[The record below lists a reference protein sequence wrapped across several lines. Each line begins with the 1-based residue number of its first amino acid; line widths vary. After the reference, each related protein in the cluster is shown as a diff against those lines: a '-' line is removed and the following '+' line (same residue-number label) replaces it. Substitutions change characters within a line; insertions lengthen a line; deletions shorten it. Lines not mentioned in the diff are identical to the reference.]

1 MIRIT
6 PPTPDNPPRE
16 TVNDMIRASA
26 ARNPGREAVVCGDTR
41 RTWAEF
47 DERVNRVANAL
58 IGMGVQKGDRVA
70 MLAPNSV
77 EYAEVFI
84 GTLRAGAIITPLST
98 LAASEALE
106 KMLID
111 CGAKIFFL
119 ADQYRDLAASFLQAI
134 PARTVAMDF
143 DADLPRYE
151 DMLAQADASDPA
163 IPVTLDDPCNLIY
176 SSGTTGTPKGILHN
190 HWMRA
195 AQMSRVEPNGYTDD
209 DARTLISTP
218 LYSNTTIVC
227 FLPAM
232 VGGGTVHLMPKFD
245 ARGYLEIVQA
255 ERITHTMLVPVQYKR
270 IMDVPDFDSFD
281 LTSMR
286 RKFSTSA
293 PLRADVKADVLAR
306 FPGKLIEYYGL
317 TEGGGVTV
325 LVADEQPDK
334 LHTVGSPAEFSEIRI
349 IGDDGKPLPQGEV
362 GEIVGRSPTMMS
374 GYFGRDDLTAD
385 YIWTDADGTQFFR
398 SGDMGSF
405 DEDGFLVLSDRK
417 KDMIISGGLNI
428 YANDL
433 ELVLLSDPDV
443 TDAAVIGVP
452 SDEWGETPLGLV
464 VLRAGAKRGADDI
477 CKAANTRLGKSHRLS
492 AVEIRDELP
501 RSPIGKILKRELR
514 VPYWEATGRKI

>member
-6 PPTPDNPPRE
+6 PPTPDAPPTT
-16 TVNDMIRASA
+16 TVNDLIRASA
-26 ARNPGREAVVCGDTR
+26 ARNPDRLAVVCGDTS

-47 DERVNRVANAL
+47 DARVNRVANAL
-58 IGMGVQKGDRVA
+58 MAMGVAKGDRVA

-77 EYAEVFI
+77 AYAEVFI
-84 GTLRAGAIITPLST
+84 GTLRAGAVITPLST

-106 KMLID
+106 KMLAD
-111 CGAKIFFL
+111 CGAKVFFL
-119 ADQYRDLAASFLQAI
+119 AAQYRDLAAPFLGNI
-134 PARTVAMDF
+134 PARTVALDF
-143 DADLPRYE
+143 DGDFPTYE
-151 DMLAQADASDPA
+151 SLLADAPDTDPGV
-163 IPVTLDDPCNLIY
+163 PVTLDDPCNLIY

-195 AQMSRVEPNGYTDD
+195 AQMSRVGPNGYADD

-232 VGGGTVHLMPKFD
+232 VGGGTAYLMPKFD

-270 IMDVPDFDSFD
+270 IMDVPDFDDFD
-281 LTSMR
+281 LSSMR
-286 RKFSTSA
+286 VKFSTSA
-293 PLRADVKADVLAR
+293 PLRADVKRDVLAR

-325 LVADEQPDK
+325 LIADEQPDK
-334 LHTVGSPAEFSEIRI
+334 LHTVGAPAEFSEIVI
-349 IGDDGKPLPQGEV
+349 IDPQGNPLPPGAV

-374 GYFGRDDLTAD
+374 GYFGRDDLTAK
-385 YIWTDADGTQFFR
+385 YIWTDPNGTQFFR

-405 DEDGFLVLSDRK
+405 DADGFLVLSDRK

-433 ELVLLSDPDV
+433 ELVLLDDPDV
-443 TDAAVIGVP
+443 VDAAVIGVP

-464 VLRAGAKRGADDI
+464 VLRGGATRGADEI
-477 CKAANTRLGKSHRLS
+477 RQAANTRLGKSHRLS
-492 AVEIRDELP
+492 AVEIRHELP
-501 RSPIGKILKRELR
+501 RSSIGKILKRELR
-514 VPYWEATGRKI
+514 LPYWEAAGRTI